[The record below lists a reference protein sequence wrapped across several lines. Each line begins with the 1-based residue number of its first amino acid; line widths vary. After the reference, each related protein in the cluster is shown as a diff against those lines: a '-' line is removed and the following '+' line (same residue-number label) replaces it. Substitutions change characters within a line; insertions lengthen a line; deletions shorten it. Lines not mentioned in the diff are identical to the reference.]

1 MPRFNPTTGSL
12 DSLSD
17 MELPTFDGGDE
28 PVDVSY
34 HQRTKAENKEILPPR
49 PEPGYKDSESMSSRP
64 RKKTPTV
71 ATDRTGRTG
80 QSEPSTS
87 AKSINQHSGVLRRLF
102 ADGRARMFFGILMI
116 MVTVYLIMTTIGY
129 ITTGSADQSAVI
141 NNSLSTLAEKPDSV
155 KNIGGPLGAWLSNS
169 IVSSTFGIAGLII
182 VFYTA
187 VLGLSLLKV
196 IRCRFWSFTAKCLV
210 STAAGSIIL
219 GLATY
224 DLEGFI
230 YWGGKHGYYI
240 NKLLIAY
247 SGVVGAISISIIM
260 GSLILLIFLP
270 PLQKAY
276 QFISSRISDYTT
288 RIQEMRAERAAR
300 HEEPST
306 TNDDLSAYDYTTVQN
321 PTDNTSSHMP
331 NRRSHAEYTTE
342 ASADAGSHPY
352 GTSENQPTIES
363 EPSAVTTDSY
373 YSDSVPSTQ
382 QVDTAL
388 QPDTTSA
395 LENDGLASA
404 EDEVETFSI
413 NKGEIEVAKTVEQ
426 EPYDPTA
433 DLPRYRFPSIDC
445 LIDRKMKENNVD
457 LAEQEENKE
466 RITKTLNDYGIGISH
481 IEATVGPTVTLYE
494 IIPAE
499 GVRIAKIKRLEDDI
513 ALSLAALG
521 IRIIAP
527 IPGRGTIG
535 IEVPNKEPQTV
546 SMRYIITSKAYQECN
561 MELPMAMGST
571 ISGEVFMADLTKM
584 PHLLV
589 AGATGMGKSV
599 GLNAII
605 ASLLY
610 KKHPA
615 ELKLV
620 LIDPKM
626 VEFSLY
632 SRIEHHYLAKLPDE
646 EEAIIT
652 DPTKVVTTLKSLCL
666 LMDQRYA
673 LLKEANLR
681 NIKEYNARF
690 VQRKLSP
697 AKGHHYMPYIV
708 VIVDEFADLIM
719 TAGKEVET
727 PIARIAQKARAVGMH
742 MILATQR
749 PSTNVITGIIK
760 ANFPG
765 RVAFRVT
772 QMVDSRTILDRP
784 GANQLIGR
792 GDMLFS
798 RDGEISRVQCAFIDT
813 PEVEAICEEID
824 MQAGYEHAFY
834 LPECL
839 PEEGESIAGNSFGE
853 RDALFDEAAM
863 AIISSGVASTSS
875 LQRRFSI
882 GYNRAGKIMDQ
893 MEAAGIVG
901 PSQGGKPRQILIDAM
916 SLDAI
921 LSQK

>member
-1 MPRFNPTTGSL
+1 
-12 DSLSD
+12 
-17 MELPTFDGGDE
+17 
-28 PVDVSY
+28 
-34 HQRTKAENKEILPPR
+34 
-49 PEPGYKDSESMSSRP
+49 
-64 RKKTPTV
+64 
-71 ATDRTGRTG
+71 
-80 QSEPSTS
+80 
-87 AKSINQHSGVLRRLF
+87 
-102 ADGRARMFFGILMI
+102 
-116 MVTVYLIMTTIGY
+116 
-129 ITTGSADQSAVI
+129 
-141 NNSLSTLAEKPDSV
+141 
-155 KNIGGPLGAWLSNS
+155 
-169 IVSSTFGIAGLII
+169 
-182 VFYTA
+182 
-187 VLGLSLLKV
+187 
-196 IRCRFWSFTAKCLV
+196 
-210 STAAGSIIL
+210 
-219 GLATY
+219 
-224 DLEGFI
+224 
-230 YWGGKHGYYI
+230 
-240 NKLLIAY
+240 
-247 SGVVGAISISIIM
+247 
-260 GSLILLIFLP
+260 
-270 PLQKAY
+270 
-276 QFISSRISDYTT
+276 
-288 RIQEMRAERAAR
+288 MR
-300 HEEPST
+300 S
-306 TNDDLSAYDYTTVQN
+306 
-321 PTDNTSSHMP
+321 
-331 NRRSHAEYTTE
+331 
-342 ASADAGSHPY
+342 
-352 GTSENQPTIES
+352 
-363 EPSAVTTDSY
+363 
-373 YSDSVPSTQ
+373 
-382 QVDTAL
+382 
-388 QPDTTSA
+388 
-395 LENDGLASA
+395 
-404 EDEVETFSI
+404 
-413 NKGEIEVAKTVEQ
+413 
-426 EPYDPTA
+426 
-433 DLPRYRFPSIDC
+433 
-445 LIDRKMKENNVD
+445 
-457 LAEQEENKE
+457 
-466 RITKTLNDYGIGISH
+466 
-481 IEATVGPTVTLYE
+481 
-494 IIPAE
+494 
-499 GVRIAKIKRLEDDI
+499 
-513 ALSLAALG
+513 
-521 IRIIAP
+521 
-527 IPGRGTIG
+527 
-535 IEVPNKEPQTV
+535 
-546 SMRYIITSKAYQECN
+546 IITSKAYQECN

-673 LLKEANLR
+673 LLKEDQPQKHQG
-681 NIKEYNARF
+681 IYARF
-690 VQRKLSP
+690 VQ
-697 AKGHHYMPYIV
+697 
-708 VIVDEFADLIM
+708 
-719 TAGKEVET
+719 
-727 PIARIAQKARAVGMH
+727 
-742 MILATQR
+742 TQTQSGER
-749 PSTNVITGIIK
+749 PSLHALHRGHSRRVCRPHHDCRK
-760 ANFPG
+760 RG
-765 RVAFRVT
+765 RNTYCPHSPESPCRRYAHDSCHPATVDQCHHRHYQSELPRTCRLQSDA
-772 QMVDSRTILDRP
+772 MVDSRTILDRP

>member
-1 MPRFNPTTGSL
+1 
-12 DSLSD
+12 
-17 MELPTFDGGDE
+17 
-28 PVDVSY
+28 
-34 HQRTKAENKEILPPR
+34 
-49 PEPGYKDSESMSSRP
+49 
-64 RKKTPTV
+64 
-71 ATDRTGRTG
+71 
-80 QSEPSTS
+80 
-87 AKSINQHSGVLRRLF
+87 
-102 ADGRARMFFGILMI
+102 
-116 MVTVYLIMTTIGY
+116 
-129 ITTGSADQSAVI
+129 
-141 NNSLSTLAEKPDSV
+141 
-155 KNIGGPLGAWLSNS
+155 
-169 IVSSTFGIAGLII
+169 
-182 VFYTA
+182 
-187 VLGLSLLKV
+187 
-196 IRCRFWSFTAKCLV
+196 
-210 STAAGSIIL
+210 
-219 GLATY
+219 
-224 DLEGFI
+224 
-230 YWGGKHGYYI
+230 
-240 NKLLIAY
+240 
-247 SGVVGAISISIIM
+247 
-260 GSLILLIFLP
+260 
-270 PLQKAY
+270 
-276 QFISSRISDYTT
+276 
-288 RIQEMRAERAAR
+288 
-300 HEEPST
+300 
-306 TNDDLSAYDYTTVQN
+306 
-321 PTDNTSSHMP
+321 
-331 NRRSHAEYTTE
+331 
-342 ASADAGSHPY
+342 
-352 GTSENQPTIES
+352 
-363 EPSAVTTDSY
+363 
-373 YSDSVPSTQ
+373 
-382 QVDTAL
+382 
-388 QPDTTSA
+388 
-395 LENDGLASA
+395 
-404 EDEVETFSI
+404 
-413 NKGEIEVAKTVEQ
+413 
-426 EPYDPTA
+426 
-433 DLPRYRFPSIDC
+433 
-445 LIDRKMKENNVD
+445 
-457 LAEQEENKE
+457 
-466 RITKTLNDYGIGISH
+466 
-481 IEATVGPTVTLYE
+481 
-494 IIPAE
+494 
-499 GVRIAKIKRLEDDI
+499 
-513 ALSLAALG
+513 
-521 IRIIAP
+521 
-527 IPGRGTIG
+527 
-535 IEVPNKEPQTV
+535 
-546 SMRYIITSKAYQECN
+546 

-571 ISGEVFMADLTKM
+571 ISGEVFIADLTKM

-615 ELKLV
+615 ELKFV

-632 SRIEHHYLAKLPDE
+632 SRIENHYLAKLPDE
-646 EEAIIT
+646 EEVIIT
-652 DPTKVVTTLKSLCL
+652 DPSKVVTTLKSLCL

-690 VQRKLSP
+690 VQRRLNP
-697 AKGHHYMPYIV
+697 EKGHHYMPYIV

-839 PEEGESIAGNSFGE
+839 PEEGETISSGSFGE
-853 RDALFDEAAM
+853 RDPLFDEAAM
-863 AIISSGVASTSS
+863 AVLSSGVASTSS

-901 PSQGGKPRQILIDAM
+901 PSQGGKPRQILIDPM